1 MKRALIVIV
10 SIAIIFAI
18 SIVSLIIYTASP
30 ISKNSQKVYFEI
42 KQGEGAY
49 NISKKL
55 QEQGLIRNSRLFVV
69 LAKHLKY
76 DRKLLSGYYELDKNM
91 SMIDIMKHLNSGKQA
106 MVRLTIAEGKN
117 IYEIANYL
125 DNQGFTTKEE
135 FLKACH
141 DKKILEK
148 YNIPSDSV
156 EGYIFPSTYYI
167 VKGNSAEILVTHMID
182 SLFKQFPNLEERAK
196 KIGRTVHEVLTMAS
210 IVEKEMGPNDDPKL
224 KKWDLMMTLN

>member
-1 MKRALIVIV
+1 MKRALIIIV
-10 SIAIIFAI
+10 SIAVIFAI
-18 SIVSLIIYTASP
+18 SIASLIVYTVSP
-30 ISKNSQKVYFEI
+30 VAKDSQKVYFEI

-76 DRKLLSGYYELDKNM
+76 DRKLLSGYYELNKNM

-125 DNQGFTTKEE
+125 ETQGFTTKEE

-141 DKKILEK
+141 DKKILERNLK
-148 YNIPSDSV
+148 SMQACNSV
-156 EGYIFPSTYYI
+156 SAYDDLDVVGIDKS
-167 VKGNSAEILVTHMID
+167 NSAY
-182 SLFKQFPNLEERAK
+182 SRSGSCCGYQ
-196 KIGRTVHEVLTMAS
+196 
-210 IVEKEMGPNDDPKL
+210 
-224 KKWDLMMTLN
+224 